1 MIRPATKQDCKAML
15 ELIKE
20 LALYEKAPDEVTVT
34 LEHFIESGFG
44 VSPIWWGYVCEVD
57 TKIVGM
63 ALCYTRFSTWK
74 GQRCYLEDLIVS
86 ETYRA
91 HGYGKIL
98 MDAVIKDAQ
107 EKNMN
112 GVVWQ
117 VLDWNLPAIEFY
129 KKYQA
134 NFDAEWVNCSIN
146 FKD

>member
-1 MIRPATKQDCKAML
+1 MIRRATNQDVKAML
-15 ELIKE
+15 ELVKE
-20 LALYEKAPDEVTVT
+20 LALYEKAPEEVTVT
-34 LEHFIESGFG
+34 LDHFIESGFG
-44 VSPIWWGYVCEVD
+44 TNPVWWGFVCEAEN
-57 TKIVGM
+57 KIVGM
-63 ALCYTRFSTWK
+63 AICYTRFSTWK

-86 ETYRA
+86 EAYRA
-91 HGYGKIL
+91 YGYGKLL

-117 VLDWNLPAIEFY
+117 VLDWNQPAIEFY
-129 KKYQA
+129 KKYHA